1 MLPFGAIATTPPA
14 NPENL
19 SGAAGCG
26 EIAAASLRRIEL
38 VRQNH
43 SFAENARLGVT
54 LGGFLGR
61 AGRKLMQNALE
72 FLVEK
77 ARDEFGRVQDRLA
90 LLVEH
95 TTDVAMAHALRD
107 HQAIDAIG
115 GEVFHVAIEQ
125 AGAAAAE
132 HAVAIANHSAHC
144 RAGAG
149 YGVLANSGG
158 NGAQVGTSFVVCGAR
173 LQLIGSREL

>member
-14 NPENL
+14 DPEDF

-43 SFAENARLGVT
+43 SFPQTTRLGVT
-54 LGGFLGR
+54 LVGFLGR
-61 AGRKLMQNALE
+61 AGGKLVQNALE
-72 FLVEK
+72 LLVEK
-77 ARDEFGRVQDRLA
+77 ARDEFGGVCDRLA

-95 TTDVAMAHALRD
+95 TSDVAMAHALRD

-144 RAGAG
+144 GAGAG
-149 YGVLANSGG
+149 NGVLANSGG
-158 NGAQVGTSFVVCGAR
+158 NRAQVGMSF
-173 LQLIGSREL
+173 